1 MTTCAECLTALSTMR
16 LAEIGEGSPIR
27 QHYSTCPDCSRIA
40 EDLQYAEHRLAL
52 ALSEMGSSLP
62 PELIARDAITGS
74 ERLRRRTMGKWIRIG
89 LGIFAAL
96 ILGSYVVEQR
106 AVLPRR
112 EIITR
117 TIVLKCAST
126 DVATEVVTP
135 YLRSHGAA
143 VYGSRNASLITIRG
157 INPEV
162 EAAISQID
170 QLEARSCAIP
180 QPTTPVTPSGETRGK
195 D

>member
-27 QHYSTCPDCSRIA
+27 QHYSTCRNCSRVA
-40 EDLQYAEHRLAL
+40 ADLQYAEHRLAL

-62 PELIARDAITGS
+62 PEAFAQDAITGS
-74 ERLRRRTMGKWIRIG
+74 ERLRRRATAKWIRRG
-89 LGIFAAL
+89 LAFFAAL
-96 ILGSYVVEQR
+96 ILGTYIMEQR
-106 AVLPRR
+106 AINPRP

-117 TIVLKCAST
+117 TIVLKCSSPDDAM
-126 DVATEVVTP
+126 EVVTP
-135 YLRSHGAA
+135 YLRSNGSA
-143 VYGSRNASLITIRG
+143 VYKAAGARVITLRG

-170 QLEARSCAIP
+170 QLEARFCALP
-180 QPTTPVTPSGETRGK
+180 PAPAVKRSGETPGK